1 MSLSDLASLDSL
13 ISGFAVLISLLF
25 LYFQLRQMNAQVL
38 QSEKNQRALV
48 NQGAIHRSSE
58 VVMWLA
64 DHSALLAR
72 NAAGEH
78 EFTADEILQLTLAQ
92 RVSFVASQDV
102 YVQHKAG
109 LADQITLE
117 NNLGAL
123 KAQLAAPGNR
133 AIWKMARAS
142 YAPEWAAFIDKLIEE
157 TPLAEPVDRVTQFK
171 TSLAEVMR

>member
-1 MSLSDLASLDSL
+1 MSLSDLASLGSL

-38 QSEKNQRALV
+38 QSEKNQRALI

-109 LADQITLE
+109 LA
-117 NNLGAL
+117 
-123 KAQLAAPGNR
+123 LAAPGNR

-157 TPLAEPVDRVTQFK
+157 TPLDEPVDRVTQFK